1 MRDNQVTRSQ
11 TYPAFQMA
19 LPDGW
24 EERTVYTF
32 MGPDDSGVQHLL
44 TLVVDPDVVDDDVS
58 DYARL
63 RIDTLMESL
72 QGAEILKEEERTLPG
87 GKTIYECVYKWV
99 PSKDKPIFQKVVYLI
114 AGGTGYT
121 FSANFSKKTIKTI
134 GVEVERM
141 IDSFRPAGMLEED
154 E

>member
-1 MRDNQVTRSQ
+1 MKTNNPLHIQ
-11 TYPAFQMA
+11 
-19 LPDGW
+19 LPDDW
-24 EERTVYTF
+24 DDRTVHTF

-44 TLVVDPDVVDDDVS
+44 TLVVDPEVVDDNVS
-58 DYARL
+58 DYARQ
-63 RIDTLMESL
+63 RIDTLMDSL
-72 QGAEILKEEERTLPG
+72 QGAEILKAEERTLPG
-87 GKTIYECVYKWV
+87 GNCIYECVYKWV

>member
-1 MRDNQVTRSQ
+1 MKTNNPLHIQ
-11 TYPAFQMA
+11 
-19 LPDGW
+19 LPDDW
-24 EERTVYTF
+24 DDRTVHTF

-44 TLVVDPDVVDDDVS
+44 TLVVDPEVVDDNVS
-58 DYARL
+58 DYARQ
-63 RIDTLMESL
+63 RIDTLMDSL
-72 QGAEILKEEERTLPG
+72 QGAEILKAEERTLPG
-87 GKTIYECVYKWV
+87 GNCIYECVYKWV
-99 PSKDKPIFQKVVYLI
+99 PPKDKPIFQKVVYLI